1 MKFVVNN
8 TDLSYAVNATCKAAD
23 KDGGIT
29 VIANKDKVT
38 FVTNNKILTIET
50 TIKAEVFED
59 GKATVPAK
67 IFLNTVSK
75 ISSLDITISAEEDS
89 AQVSFKYDT
98 GELKI
103 AVLGGLDYSTFIKN
117 DKVSSGFEIK
127 FAEFKKI
134 VEVISRYAS
143 TDNSRP
149 ALAGVNVKSIGDL
162 LIVTG
167 CDGYKLAQ
175 RTVDTA
181 QLNKQQEDI
190 NIIVPVQAL
199 QTVYS
204 LIDKKVEKMQLSL
217 ANDNKLFVFEQDGL
231 KITSALIGG
240 QYIETSRIIP
250 TEFQGKV
257 TADKTALS
265 QSIERSTITGSE
277 MVVLDM
283 DETTIA
289 VSSNSESGMLN
300 ETVKATTEGKAFDM
314 AFNAKWLLELL
325 KNCDEDNVTMSL
337 TGKISPMVIKE
348 DKQLFLLLPI
358 RRPEGK

>member
-75 ISSLDITISAEEDS
+75 ISSSDITISAEEDS

-103 AVLGGLDYSTFIKN
+103 AVLGNDYSAYIKN

-181 QLNKQQEDI
+181 QLNKEQKDI
-190 NIIVPVQAL
+190 NIIVPVQTL

-204 LIDKKVEKMQLSL
+204 LIDKKAEKMQLSL
-217 ANDNKLFVFEQDGL
+217 ANDDKLFVFEQDGL

-250 TEFQGKV
+250 TQFQGSV

-277 MVVLDM
+277 MVILDI
-283 DETTIA
+283 DEASIA

-300 ETVKATTEGKAFDM
+300 ETVKATTEGNTFDM
-314 AFNAKWLLELL
+314 AFNAKWLLEMF

-337 TGKISPMVIKE
+337 TGKISPMIIKE

-358 RRPEGK
+358 RRAEGK